1 MGVNY
6 LVAGLV
12 AGVLGEF
19 INPNI
24 IPDGVSGTGGTV
36 EATARVPISI
46 LEVCLSR
53 LQLEGLAFTEDEIR
67 DLIARRNDAEKIL
80 FVTRQDKMSPEEKKA
95 DLMMKRLG
103 LGSWSIGGT
112 KAVSTLDPDMLD
124 REREQRI
131 EMGLGDFAMDPEAA
145 AAAAALLH
153 DDAFGGGGL
162 GAEGGYD
169 MDQTAADDY

>member
-1 MGVNY
+1 
-6 LVAGLV
+6 
-12 AGVLGEF
+12 
-19 INPNI
+19 
-24 IPDGVSGTGGTV
+24 
-36 EATARVPISI
+36 
-46 LEVCLSR
+46 
-53 LQLEGLAFTEDEIR
+53 
-67 DLIARRNDAEKIL
+67 
-80 FVTRQDKMSPEEKKA
+80 
-95 DLMMKRLG
+95 
-103 LGSWSIGGT
+103 
-112 KAVSTLDPDMLD
+112 MLD